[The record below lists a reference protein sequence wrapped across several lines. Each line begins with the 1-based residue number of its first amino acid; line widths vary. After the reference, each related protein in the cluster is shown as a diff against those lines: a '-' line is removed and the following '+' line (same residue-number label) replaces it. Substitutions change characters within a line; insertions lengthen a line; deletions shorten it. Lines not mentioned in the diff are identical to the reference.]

1 NTAAVK
7 HKIESVATQKTGRQI
22 TISGPLSLSLFPWIG
37 FDAEDVTMANARGF
51 GDTPFMHV
59 KEAKIHAKLIPLIF
73 GTVEVSGITFD
84 SPVLHLARQK
94 NGRNNWQDLTGGKNA
109 EKTGNGSQKN
119 NSPLAQLSIGHINI
133 NNARLTYDDA
143 QEGKHY
149 GIEKFGL
156 EASNLAPNKTFPL
169 SFSSLVSS
177 NDPHFKAKI
186 KFHTRARFD
195 QTGDRIK
202 LSQGNLSAEIT
213 NFGGTKPVNLGA
225 KWDSIS
231 LDNNAGTTDISGLLL
246 TLADLKAQ
254 LNAKAMHLQGKPEI
268 SGHLNV
274 PEFSPRKVLAA
285 IGKPVPG
292 SFKGFNKASL
302 QADLKG

>member
-1 NTAAVK
+1 MGKGSRKQHSTTARILKWGGITIATLVVLIIIAIIVIPHVVNTAAVK

-119 NSPLAQLSIGHINI
+119 NSPLAQLSIG
-133 NNARLTYDDA
+133 
-143 QEGKHY
+143 
-149 GIEKFGL
+149 
-156 EASNLAPNKTFPL
+156 
-169 SFSSLVSS
+169 
-177 NDPHFKAKI
+177 
-186 KFHTRARFD
+186 
-195 QTGDRIK
+195 
-202 LSQGNLSAEIT
+202 
-213 NFGGTKPVNLGA
+213 
-225 KWDSIS
+225 
-231 LDNNAGTTDISGLLL
+231 
-246 TLADLKAQ
+246 
-254 LNAKAMHLQGKPEI
+254 
-268 SGHLNV
+268 
-274 PEFSPRKVLAA
+274 
-285 IGKPVPG
+285 
-292 SFKGFNKASL
+292 
-302 QADLKG
+302 